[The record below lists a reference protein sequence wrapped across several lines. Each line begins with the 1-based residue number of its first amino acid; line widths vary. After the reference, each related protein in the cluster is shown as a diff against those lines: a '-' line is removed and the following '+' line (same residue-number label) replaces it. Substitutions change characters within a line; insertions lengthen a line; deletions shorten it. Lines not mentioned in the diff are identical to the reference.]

1 MTPSGVLAFYFL
13 FFALVISLFAAGQM
27 TAARHEEADQ
37 RLETLFALPVG
48 RRLWLLGRIA
58 LALAGAL
65 GLALTAGVLA
75 WAGALSQGAGVS
87 LAGMLEAGANCLP
100 LVCLFLA
107 LSGLG
112 FAALPRATSFIAYGL
127 VVTSFIWELL
137 GSVVGA
143 PHWTLGLSPF
153 HHIGLVPVAAFR
165 PLAACAMLGI
175 GAAATLLALVFLG
188 RRDLTTA

>member
-65 GLALTAGVLA
+65 GLALAAGVLA
-75 WAGALSQGAGVS
+75 WAGALSQGADVS

-100 LVCLFLA
+100 SCVCSWPCRDWA
-107 LSGLG
+107 LRPS
-112 FAALPRATSFIAYGL
+112 RAR
-127 VVTSFIWELL
+127 
-137 GSVVGA
+137 
-143 PHWTLGLSPF
+143 PHSS
-153 HHIGLVPVAAFR
+153 R
-165 PLAACAMLGI
+165 
-175 GAAATLLALVFLG
+175 
-188 RRDLTTA
+188 TASL